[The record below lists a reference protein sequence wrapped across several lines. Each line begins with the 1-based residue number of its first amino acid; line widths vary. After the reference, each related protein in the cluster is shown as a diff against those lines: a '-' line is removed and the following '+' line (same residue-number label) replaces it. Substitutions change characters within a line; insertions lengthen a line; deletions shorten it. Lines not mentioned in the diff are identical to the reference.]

1 MNHNK
6 NYNNNNINNNENKT
20 IGIIMMI
27 FTKQLHEN
35 IQ

>member
-27 FTKQLHEN
+27 FTKQLYEN